1 MWWVGNT
8 SRSKACLC
16 SKLLVHA
23 FKDEITLKVCEAAV
37 FAVWRCCSSAQI
49 QKESIRSLLSK
60 LSCFFFFH
68 LLMLWG
74 LDLHCWRQLI
84 SEQGGS
90 GRGGWC
96 SRKRRTASCQFILTR
111 GNFKH
116 AFEKRP
122 GFQLLTRPRVVGGAH
137 TTSEGLE
144 ISAGAGLWSG
154 NRFGRSTSLCKR
166 TVWVSLNRCFSSM

>member
-23 FKDEITLKVCEAAV
+23 FKDEITLKVCEADRVHSLKMLLISADSERVNPV
-37 FAVWRCCSSAQI
+37 FAQQTELLFFFSLIDAVRFGFALLETADFWARRVGARGVVQ
-49 QKESIRSLLSK
+49 QKEAHCFLPIHTNKRK
-60 LSCFFFFH
+60 LQTCF
-68 LLMLWG
+68 W
-74 LDLHCWRQLI
+74 
-84 SEQGGS
+84 
-90 GRGGWC
+90 
-96 SRKRRTASCQFILTR
+96 KT
-111 GNFKH
+111 
-116 AFEKRP
+116 P